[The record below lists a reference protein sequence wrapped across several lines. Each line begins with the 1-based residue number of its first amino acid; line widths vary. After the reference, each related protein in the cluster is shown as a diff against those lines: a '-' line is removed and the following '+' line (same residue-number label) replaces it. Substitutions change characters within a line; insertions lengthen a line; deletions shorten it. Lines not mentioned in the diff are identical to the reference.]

1 MKRIFIAVALSLL
14 VLLPP
19 GCGTPAEIC
28 QQYASALFEEGDY
41 ELAIAQ
47 YNQALALQPDCG
59 QAFNNRGVCYAYL
72 GDYDS
77 AVNDFNTAFGL
88 DINCTVALHNREAAY
103 RLRDGGGTLADLEL
117 CREIPSPPLL
127 AAGGGVGDSARP
139 PLLLVHG
146 FQVTRFDPAALWAEM
161 AFYFTG
167 RDATRAEAETE
178 VPVAGAAGEPDSA
191 MMRLEGNG
199 YVVYISNYTRKPERA
214 TRGDIRRYA
223 HNLAGEIAVICARER
238 CAEVDIVAHS
248 SGGLVARAYIEG
260 NDLLPHPYHVP
271 YRGDVAKL
279 IMLAT
284 PNHGTYLGDL
294 VPDTMEEVVGEVV
307 EWETWAQVEV
317 GSHFLMELNGG
328 VTGRQMG
335 VEYWAVAGN
344 AFRCGTGIEDPAAAA
359 LCVVTGQQDND
370 GVVTVASVA
379 LPRQGE
385 WEEIPSSRWF
395 VVSLA
400 HIQLRCRESGYI
412 VEYML
417 NRPEPG

>member
-1 MKRIFIAVALSLL
+1 MKRIFIAVALGLL

-19 GCGTPAEIC
+19 GCGTPAEAC
-28 QQYASALFEEGDY
+28 QQRASALFGEGYY
-41 ELAIAQ
+41 ELAITQ
-47 YNQALALQPDCG
+47 YNQALALQPDYG

-72 GDYDS
+72 GDYNS

-88 DINCTVALHNREAAY
+88 DINCIVALHNRETAY
-103 RLRDGGGTLADLEL
+103 RLRDGVGQLADLEL
-117 CREIPSPPLL
+117 CQDIPPPPLT
-127 AAGGGVGDSARP
+127 ADSRMEDSARP

-146 FQVTRFDPAALWAEM
+146 FQVTRFNPTALWAEM

-167 RDATRAEAETE
+167 RDVTRTEAGQS
-178 VPVAGAAGEPDSA
+178 VVVAGAAGEPDGA
-191 MMRLEGNG
+191 IRRLEGNG

-214 TRGDIRRYA
+214 TRDDIRRYA
-223 HNLAGEIAVICARER
+223 RNLADEIAVICKQER
-238 CAEVDIVAHS
+238 CAEIDIVAHS

-260 NDLLPHPYHVP
+260 EDLSPHPYHVT
-271 YRGDVAKL
+271 YRGDVGKL

-294 VPDTMEEVVGEVV
+294 MPGTVEEVV

-317 GSHFLMELNGG
+317 ASPFLLDLNGG
-328 VTGRQMG
+328 VTGLMQG

-359 LCVVTGQQDND
+359 LCIVTGQQDND
-370 GVVTVASVA
+370 GAVTVASVA
-379 LPRQGE
+379 LPHQGE
-385 WEEIPSSRWF
+385 REEIPPSRWF
-395 VVSLA
+395 VVNLA
-400 HIQLRCRESGYI
+400 HVKLRCRETGYI

>member
-1 MKRIFIAVALSLL
+1 MKRIFIAVAFSLL

-19 GCGTPAEIC
+19 GCGTPAEAC
-28 QQYASALFEEGDY
+28 QQRASALFEDGYY
-41 ELAIAQ
+41 ELAITQ
-47 YNQALALQPDCG
+47 YNQALTLQPDYR

-103 RLRDGGGTLADLEL
+103 RLRDGNGQLTDLEL
-117 CREIPSPPLL
+117 CREISSPPLL
-127 AAGGGVGDSARP
+127 AAGRGEGDSAR

-146 FQVTRFDPAALWAEM
+146 FQATRFDPAALWAEM
-161 AFYFTG
+161 ALYFTG
-167 RDATRAEAETE
+167 RDVTRPEAGTS
-178 VPVAGAAGEPDSA
+178 VAVDRAAGEPDGA
-191 MMRLEGNG
+191 IMRLEGNG

-223 HNLAGEIAVICARER
+223 RNLADEIAAICEREH

-260 NDLLPHPYHVP
+260 EDLSPHPYHVP
-271 YRGDVAKL
+271 YRGDVGKL

-294 VPDTMEEVVGEVV
+294 VPDTVEEIVEEVVA
-307 EWETWAQVEV
+307 WETWAQVEV
-317 GSHFLMELNGG
+317 ASPFLLELNGG
-328 VTGRQMG
+328 VTGRKQG

-344 AFRCGTGIEDPAAAA
+344 TFRCGTGIEDPAAAA

-370 GVVTVASVA
+370 GAVTVASVA
-379 LPRQGE
+379 LPCQGE
-385 WEEIPSSRWF
+385 WEEIPPSRWF
-395 VVSLA
+395 VVNLA
-400 HIQLRCRESGYI
+400 HVKLRCREAGYI

-417 NRPEPG
+417 SRPEPG